1 MHDPNQDRLMVQRM
15 TYFRVKHLRLPEAY
29 VRFLEETLEPGG
41 TLFLVECGLRWPTT
55 RVGERHLFQFGAL
68 GGATP
73 EEYLHGGPRV
83 EDYLRRYNAPVRG
96 WDPPEPDE
104 ERPEAEWGFEPAL
117 REDVQALARHR
128 GWRLRRIVFDQPED
142 LSPLV
147 ADLYRWWYRR
157 LGRPD
162 GKLLVESFIVL
173 EPHWALRTGAV
184 PFWMVFNME
193 PSAAAVERYLDG
205 ADPPYAEIG
214 LMLFSHGVDS
224 VGLAPVERWRAILRR
239 APRGA
244 FVGVDTRAYPQDFAT
259 FARYNP
265 ALRRRPGPRFPLP
278 APLRPDGLDAFLRE
292 AGDGHAV
299 RWIDAP
305 PT

>member
-1 MHDPNQDRLMVQRM
+1 M
-15 TYFRVKHLRLPEAY
+15 
-29 VRFLEETLEPGG
+29 
-41 TLFLVECGLRWPTT
+41 LFLVECGLGWPTT
-55 RVGERHLFQFGAL
+55 RVGERHFFQFGAL

-73 EEYLHGGPRV
+73 DEYLRGGPRV
-83 EDYLRRYNAPVRG
+83 EEYLRRYGSRRR
-96 WDPPEPDE
+96 WDPPEPDG

-117 REDVQALARHR
+117 RADAVALARRR
-128 GWRLRRIVFDQPED
+128 GWRLRRIVFEQPED

-162 GKLLVESFIVL
+162 GRLLVASFVVL
-173 EPHWALRTGAV
+173 EPYWALRTGAV

-193 PSAAAVERYLDG
+193 PSAAALERYLDR
-205 ADPPYAEIG
+205 ADPPYAELG

-239 APRGA
+239 AARSA

-278 APLRPDGLDAFLRE
+278 APLTPVDLDAFLRE